1 MTESSIMQLKVTL
14 KNVKPDTWRRVLVP
28 TSIRYDQ
35 LHAIIQVLFGWT
47 NSHLHSFSPVD
58 DPAIEYGIVMQDLDV
73 GDEMLDESENF
84 AYPDLEKGNVM
95 YIYDFGASWTH
106 QIELE
111 KMITMKAFLQA
122 KHHQLPVVLAGRGPE
137 RIEATGDRG
146 SAFNAQKINGL
157 FGEFAGSWDEA
168 Y

>member
-1 MTESSIMQLKVTL
+1 MTESSMMQLRVTL
-14 KNVKPDTWRRVLVP
+14 ENVKPDTWRRVVVP

-58 DPAIEYGIVMQDLDV
+58 DPTTEYGIVMPDLDV
-73 GDEMLDESENF
+73 SDKMLDESENF
-84 AYPDLEKGNVM
+84 AYPDLEKGNVT

-122 KHHQLPVVLAGRGPE
+122 KHHQLPVVLAGKGPE

-146 SAFNAQKINGL
+146 SAFAPQKINGL